1 LFMSFYKGELKGR
14 FDFLPQDRVIY
25 GSDSIGQLQGEVRR
39 LGARKALIITTP
51 EIAATKVLERSRQV
65 LGGLCAG
72 TFTGVIPHVPR
83 TMVIDAAMAA
93 RKAGADLLV
102 TLGGGSCT
110 DTGRAT
116 ALAIAENIRNPADF
130 DKHRA
135 DLLSGGSLPS
145 ITGKVPPQ
153 IAVPTTLSAA
163 EYDAVAGITD
173 TARKTKELYIDV
185 QLVPKVVIL
194 DPDLTL
200 TVPPRIWLSTGIKA
214 IDHCVESMY
223 STNHHPFTDGLTYQ
237 ALGMLFY
244 GLPLSKKHPED
255 TAIRGQLLI
264 ASWLSMFGIG
274 NVNLGLSHG
283 IAHQLGARCNVP
295 HGITSCVMLPAVM
308 EFNRAATADR
318 QALVA
323 KAAGV
328 DIAGMSSE
336 EAATRASEAVLGLIR
351 ALDLPYRLRDVGV
364 RREDFAALADDT
376 LKDPIVKTNPTP
388 VTSVVQVLGLLEK
401 AW

>member
-1 LFMSFYKGELKGR
+1 VSLHSKELKGR

-25 GSDSIGQLQGEVRR
+25 GSDSVGQLAGEVRR
-39 LGARKALIITTP
+39 LEGRKALLITTP
-51 EIAATKVLERSRQV
+51 EIAATEIIKWTKRA
-65 LGGLCAG
+65 LGELCVG

-83 TMVIDAAMAA
+83 TMVIAAAEAA

-116 ALAIAENIRNPADF
+116 ALALAENIRKPADF
-130 DKHRA
+130 DKYRA
-135 DLLSGGSLPS
+135 DLLSGAPLPS
-145 ITGKVPPQ
+145 ITGEVPAQ
-153 IAVPTTLSAA
+153 IAIPTTLSAA

-173 TARKTKELYIDV
+173 TERKTKELFIDV
-185 QLVPKVVIL
+185 KLVPKAVIL
-194 DPDLTL
+194 DPRLTL
-200 TVPPRIWLSTGIKA
+200 TVPMRIWLSTGVKA

-237 ALGMLFY
+237 ALGMLFT
-244 GLPLSKKHPED
+244 GLPMSKEKPQD
-255 TAIRGQLLI
+255 VAIRGKLLV

-295 HGITSCVMLPAVM
+295 HGMTSCVMLPTVM
-308 EFNRAATADR
+308 EFNRAATAER
-318 QALVA
+318 QAQVA

-328 DIAGMSSE
+328 DIAGMSDE
-336 EAATRASEAVLGLIR
+336 QAAAIAYEAILDLIKGLGL
-351 ALDLPYRLRDVGV
+351 PHRLRDVGV
-364 RREDFAALADDT
+364 RREDFAALAEDT

-388 VTSVVQVLGLLEK
+388 VTSVPQVLGLLEK

>member
-1 LFMSFYKGELKGR
+1 MKGR

-25 GSDSIGQLQGEVRR
+25 GYDSVGELQGEVRR
-39 LGARKALIITTP
+39 LGGRKALLITTP
-51 EIAATKVLERSRQV
+51 EIAATEVLKRTREA
-65 LGGLCAG
+65 LAGLCVG

-83 TMVIDAAMAA
+83 TMVIAAAEAA

-116 ALAIAENIRNPADF
+116 ALALAENIREPADF
-130 DKHRA
+130 DRYRA
-135 DLLSGGSLPS
+135 DLLGGAPLPS
-145 ITGKVPPQ
+145 ITGDVPAQ
-153 IAVPTTLSAA
+153 IAIPTTLSAA

-173 TARKTKELYIDV
+173 TERKTKELYIDV
-185 QLVPKVVIL
+185 KLVPKVVIL
-194 DPDLTL
+194 DPRLTL
-200 TVPPRIWLSTGIKA
+200 TVPMHVWLSTGIKA

-237 ALGMLFY
+237 ALGMLFT
-244 GLPLSKKHPED
+244 GLPASKDKPQD
-255 TAIRGQLLI
+255 TAVRGQLLV

-295 HGITSCVMLPAVM
+295 HGMTSCVMLPTVM
-308 EFNRAATADR
+308 EFNRAITAER
-318 QALVA
+318 QAQVA

-328 DIAGMSSE
+328 DIAGMSNE
-336 EAATRASEAVLGLIR
+336 QAAAIACGATLDLIKGLGL
-351 ALDLPYRLRDVGV
+351 PHRLRDVGV
-364 RREDFAALADDT
+364 RREDFAALAEDT

-388 VTSVVQVLGLLEK
+388 VTSAAQVLGLLEK

>member
-1 LFMSFYKGELKGR
+1 ML
-14 FDFLPQDRVIY
+14 
-25 GSDSIGQLQGEVRR
+25 
-39 LGARKALIITTP
+39 ITTP
-51 EIAATKVLERSRQV
+51 EIATTEVLKWTRRA
-65 LGGLCAG
+65 LGDLCAG
-72 TFTGVIPHVPR
+72 IFTEVVPHVPR
-83 TMVIDAAMAA
+83 TMVIAAAEAA
-93 RKAGADLLV
+93 RKTSADILV

-116 ALAIAENIRNPADF
+116 ALALAENIKEPADF

-135 DLLSGGSLPS
+135 DLLSGAPLPS
-145 ITGKVPPQ
+145 ITGNVRPQ
-153 IAVPTTLSAA
+153 IAIPTTLSAA

-173 TARKTKELYIDV
+173 TERKTKELYIDV
-185 QLVPKVVIL
+185 KLVPKVVIL
-194 DPDLTL
+194 DPRLTL
-200 TVPPRIWLSTGIKA
+200 TVPMRIWLSTGIKA

-237 ALGMLFY
+237 ALGMFFR
-244 GLPLSKKHPED
+244 GLPLSKESPQD
-255 TAIRGQLLI
+255 VATRGHLLV

-295 HGITSCVMLPAVM
+295 HGITSCVMLPTVM
-308 EFNRAATADR
+308 EFNRAATAQR
-318 QALVA
+318 QAQVA

-328 DIAGMSSE
+328 DIAGMPDE
-336 EAATRASEAVLGLIR
+336 QAAAIACEAIRDLIKGLGL
-351 ALDLPYRLRDVGV
+351 PHRLRDVGV
-364 RREDFAALADDT
+364 KREDFAALADDT

-388 VTSVVQVLGLLEK
+388 VTSVAQVLGLLEK